1 VPTNNKKLI
10 KKNEMSENL
19 STEQKL
25 DIISIRLFGVTYKSL
40 VDKNNYQED
49 KSNKVFKQY
58 LKENAI

>member
-1 VPTNNKKLI
+1 MK
-10 KKNEMSENL
+10 NL

-25 DIISIRLFGVTYKSL
+25 NVISLRLFGVTYASL

-58 LKENAI
+58 LKENSI

>member
-1 VPTNNKKLI
+1 ICSIKIKLI
-10 KKNEMSENL
+10 KKKKMKNL

-25 DIISIRLFGVTYKSL
+25 NVISLRLFGVTYASL

-58 LKENAI
+58 LKENSI

>member
-1 VPTNNKKLI
+1 
-10 KKNEMSENL
+10 MSKNL

-25 DIISIRLFGVTYKSL
+25 DIISLRLFGVTYKSL